1 MYAIV
6 ETGGKQYRVEE
17 GAKITVEKLAVDT
30 GAEVALEKVLLVGGD
45 GPLKVGAPYVS
56 GAKVTCEVLDHP
68 RGPKVVVFHKW
79 RRNDSHKKTGHR
91 QDLTTLKIKSIQA

>member
-17 GAKITVEKLAVDT
+17 GAKITVEKLTAES
-30 GAEVALEKVLLVGGD
+30 GAEVALDKVLLVGEAAG
-45 GPLKVGAPYVS
+45 LKVGAPYVA
-56 GAKVTCEVLDHP
+56 GAKVTCEVVEHV

-79 RRNDSHKKTGHR
+79 RRNDSHKKIGHR

>member
-17 GAKITVEKLAVDT
+17 GAKIDVEKLDV
-30 GAEVALEKVLLVGGD
+30 EVGGELALDKVLLVGG
-45 GPLKVGAPYVS
+45 GEVKIGAPYVE
-56 GAKVTCEVLDHP
+56 GAKVVCAVAGHA
-68 RGPKVVVFHKW
+68 RGKKIIVFHKW

-91 QDLTTLKIKSIQA
+91 QDYTTLEIKSIQA

>member
-6 ETGGKQYRVEE
+6 ETGGKQYRVDE
-17 GAKITVEKLAVDT
+17 GAKITVEKLTVEA
-30 GAEVALEKVLLVGGD
+30 GGEVALEKVLLVESGGEV
-45 GPLKVGAPYVS
+45 KVGAPYVS
-56 GAKVTCEVLDHP
+56 GAKVTCEVLEHN

-91 QDLTTLKIKSIQA
+91 QDYTTLKIKSIEA

>member
-17 GAKITVEKLAVDT
+17 GAKIIVEKLEASAGAELALDKVLMVGS
-30 GAEVALEKVLLVGGD
+30 GAEV
-45 GPLKVGAPYVS
+45 KVGSPYLA
-56 GAKVTCEVLDHP
+56 GAKVNCEVLAQG
-68 RGPKVVVFHKW
+68 RGPKIMVFHKW

-91 QDLTTLKIKSIQA
+91 QDLTTLKIKSIEA